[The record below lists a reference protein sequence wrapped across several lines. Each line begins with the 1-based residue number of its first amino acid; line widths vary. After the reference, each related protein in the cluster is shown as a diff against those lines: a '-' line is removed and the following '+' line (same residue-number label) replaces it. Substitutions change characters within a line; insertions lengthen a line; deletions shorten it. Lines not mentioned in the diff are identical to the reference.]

1 MSEKKGVNLPVIAIS
16 VVAVALVA
24 IAAVLGVKLHNGDSI
39 PVDGTVATDA
49 PATSPYY
56 YYEPPTE
63 SIFSSITTTIAQV
76 INDDVTM
83 SKKEEATQPKTE
95 KSTKPSTT
103 KKEQP
108 TVPVLDDENMAHG
121 SANSNQQVV
130 APTGNLPNDMSFSGL
145 MRMGYDVIG
154 LKEYIYNND
163 TDPDCVQKD
172 FGYNSLYDWGA
183 GLIDFTI
190 DTVKLPF
197 TYQGKAYRI
206 QLWKG
211 QYISGKLGTIGGEVG
226 LYTRP
231 KAGTYDHYNCASE
244 EDWLNMEMTIF
255 WNENNDGVY
264 LPQFTR
270 NYSMHWWQTG
280 YVDGALRDK
289 NDSSDLRL
297 MSRITFKDTEQAQ
310 AFAGA
315 LDKAGFTLAGT
326 FNPEIPDTYKIY
338 GKDVIYIWQD
348 AR

>member
-1 MSEKKGVNLPVIAIS
+1 MSEKKGANLTVIATS

-24 IAAVLGVKLHNGDSI
+24 IAAVLGVKLHNGASV
-39 PVDGTVATDA
+39 PVDAIVETDI
-49 PATSPYY
+49 TTESPYY
-56 YYEPPTE
+56 YESHTE

-76 INDDVTM
+76 INDDVTA
-83 SKKEEATQPKTE
+83 SKKEDVTQPKTE
-95 KSTKPSTT
+95 KATKPVTT
-103 KKEQP
+103 EKEDV
-108 TVPVLDDENMAHG
+108 TIPVLDEDEMSHG

-130 APTGNLPNDMSFSGL
+130 APTTNLPNDMSFSGL

-163 TDPDCVQKD
+163 TDPDCVQKNL
-172 FGYNSLYDWGA
+172 GYNSLYDWGA

-211 QYISGKLGTIGGEVG
+211 QYISGRLGTIGGEVG

-231 KAGTYDHYNCASE
+231 KAGSYDHYNCAKE
-244 EDWLNMEMTIF
+244 EDWLDMEMTIL

-270 NYSMHWWQTG
+270 NYSEHWWQTG
-280 YVDGALRDK
+280 YVDGALKDK

-297 MSRITFKDTEQAQ
+297 LSRITFKDVEQAQ
-310 AFAGA
+310 AFADA